1 LPTPYQLFENLKN
14 VGWFLVIGSEQLLN
28 FRIRMPPTLPP
39 KAFLTLL
46 RAKMLET
53 QVEISVLRQ
62 EYTDKLEKIESKLG
76 KILQAT
82 ELYEESSQ
90 DNNFLTPHSTLCM
103 TFDEDKRPLVK
114 SLKFESELAFKCHL
128 NQRLDTSVLD
138 KHLIDFFPRW
148 SQIRKLIQTAIAFKK
163 NKHDDDDDFLEDDC
177 DESLPD
183 GVIKFSSM
191 KEEDEWKVY
200 LIDTLYGVRKARTKR
215 EKGYR
220 NIPKTPK
227 TKNENVEDNDDE
239 EEDQSSDEE
248 KEEDEEQKF
257 ESADEEKEEEREKNL
272 SAKDS
277 VKIVEID
284 LTDHLFRGQLLR
296 FIDKVWTFFDFDV
309 FGTGDFQTVQG
320 MKPSGVQYIF
330 ADSIHSYLT
339 ENQKTVKFLQE
350 VHHHSKDVLFREVNL
365 LTAEGWLP
373 YMQFVVNIINI
384 FKNVTLFSIQS

>member
-1 LPTPYQLFENLKN
+1 
-14 VGWFLVIGSEQLLN
+14 
-28 FRIRMPPTLPP
+28 MPPTLTP

-46 RAKMLET
+46 QGKILET

-62 EYTDKLEKIESKLG
+62 EYTDKLGKIESKLG

-103 TFDEDKRPLVK
+103 TFDEDKQPLVK
-114 SLKFESELAFKCHL
+114 SLKFESELTFKCHL

-148 SQIRKLIQTAIAFKK
+148 SQIRKLIERAIAFKK
-163 NKHDDDDDFLEDDC
+163 NKPDDDDFLEDDC

-200 LIDTLYGVRKARTKR
+200 LLDTLYGVRKARTKR

-272 SAKDS
+272 SIKDS

-284 LTDHLFRGQLLR
+284 LTDHQFRGQLLR

-309 FGTGDFQTVQG
+309 FGTGVFQTVQG

-350 VHHHSKDVLFREVNL
+350 VRHHSKDVLFREVNL

>member
-1 LPTPYQLFENLKN
+1 
-14 VGWFLVIGSEQLLN
+14 
-28 FRIRMPPTLPP
+28 MPPTLPP

-82 ELYEESSQ
+82 EQYEQSSQ

-103 TFDEDKRPLVK
+103 TFDGDKQPLVK
-114 SLKFESELAFKCHL
+114 SLKFESELTFKCHL
-128 NQRLDTSVLD
+128 NLRLETSVLD
-138 KHLIDFFPRW
+138 KHLKDFFPQW
-148 SQIRKLIQTAIAFKK
+148 SQIRKLIQRAIAFKK
-163 NKHDDDDDFLEDDC
+163 NKHDDDDDFLEDDS

-191 KEEDEWKVY
+191 KEEEEWKVY
-200 LIDTLYGVRKARTKR
+200 LLDTLYGVRKARTKR

-239 EEDQSSDEE
+239 EVDESSDEE
-248 KEEDEEQKF
+248 KEEDGEQKF
-257 ESADEEKEEEREKNL
+257 ESADDEKEEEREKNL

-339 ENQKTVKFLQE
+339 EDQKTVKFLQE
-350 VHHHSKDVLFREVNL
+350 VHHHSKDGLFREVNL

-373 YMQFVVNIINI
+373 YMRYVVNIINIFTAEGWLPYMQYVVNIINI

>member
-1 LPTPYQLFENLKN
+1 
-14 VGWFLVIGSEQLLN
+14 
-28 FRIRMPPTLPP
+28 MPPTLPQ

-46 RAKMLET
+46 HAKMLET

-82 ELYEESSQ
+82 EQYEQSSQ

-103 TFDEDKRPLVK
+103 TFDGDKQPLVK
-114 SLKFESELAFKCHL
+114 SLKFESELTFKCHL
-128 NQRLDTSVLD
+128 NLRLETSVLD
-138 KHLIDFFPRW
+138 KHLIDFFPQW
-148 SQIRKLIQTAIAFKK
+148 SQIRKLIQRAIAFKK
-163 NKHDDDDDFLEDDC
+163 NKHDDDDDFLEDDS

-191 KEEDEWKVY
+191 KEEEEWKVY
-200 LIDTLYGVRKARTKR
+200 LLDTLYGVRKARTKR

-239 EEDQSSDEE
+239 EVDESSDEE
-248 KEEDEEQKF
+248 KEEDGEQKF
-257 ESADEEKEEEREKNL
+257 ESADDEKEEEREKNL

>member
-1 LPTPYQLFENLKN
+1 
-14 VGWFLVIGSEQLLN
+14 
-28 FRIRMPPTLPP
+28 MPPTLTP

-46 RAKMLET
+46 QGKILET

-62 EYTDKLEKIESKLG
+62 EYTDKLGKIESKLG

-103 TFDEDKRPLVK
+103 TFDEDKQPLVK
-114 SLKFESELAFKCHL
+114 SLKFESELTFKCHL

-148 SQIRKLIQTAIAFKK
+148 SQIRKLIERAIAFKK
-163 NKHDDDDDFLEDDC
+163 NKPDDDDDFLEDDC

-183 GVIKFSSM
+183 GVIKFSSI

-200 LIDTLYGVRKARTKR
+200 LLDTLYGVRKARTKR

-272 SAKDS
+272 STKDS

-284 LTDHLFRGQLLR
+284 LTDHQFRGQLLR

-309 FGTGDFQTVQG
+309 FGTGVFQTVQG

-350 VHHHSKDVLFREVNL
+350 VRHHSMEGPIREVNL